1 LQMPQY
7 LSYVMEYVSGIFGVM
22 MGDSRETPN
31 VFSTVASLQS
41 AGGQRIKRRLAHADA
56 CLSIV
61 GKLVGEFY
69 KNYAPLNGYGSVIDE
84 SGQQSEPVKYN
95 VMNPKTEIDK
105 NGKKIESIEID
116 PMTDLSKG
124 FQDIRFITQ
133 GSSGYEA
140 GTEAALLTNLA
151 TQLKV
156 PQLVPLILT
165 RLNIK
170 DVDKIVKQLD
180 LVQQQGATIEQL
192 NQTLQ
197 EVERRANVL
206 ANQVTQKS
214 FETAKAQFDAQ
225 FTKLLS
231 TYKLQLEGDGNGR

>member
-1 LQMPQY
+1 PEIVEGKPLGDAWLQMPQY

-22 MGDSRETPN
+22 MGDSRESPN

-41 AGGQRIKRRLAHADA
+41 AGGQRVRRRLAHADA

-61 GKLVGEFY
+61 GKVVGQFY
-69 KNYAPLNGYGSVIDE
+69 KEYAPLNGYGTSIDE
-84 SGQQSEPVKYN
+84 NGKQSEAIKYN
-95 VMNPKTEIDK
+95 VIKPKETVDST
-105 NGKKIESIEID
+105 GKKTFDLEVD
-116 PMTDLSKG
+116 PATDLSLG
-124 FQDIRFITQ
+124 FKDIRFITQ

-156 PQLVPLILT
+156 PQLVPLILN

-170 DVDKIVKQLD
+170 DVDKITKQLD
-180 LVQQQGATIEQL
+180 LVSQQGATIEQL

-197 EVERRANVL
+197 EVERRATV
-206 ANQVTQKS
+206 
-214 FETAKAQFDAQ
+214 
-225 FTKLLS
+225 
-231 TYKLQLEGDGNGR
+231 